1 MKHNSRWL
9 ISTPNFPDKNKTYLS
24 KKTSTKNKTPAN
36 TNTTQKANS
45 KWNRLPFSHCIA
57 LNASYKV
64 RNSKQFQKNNSLQHT
79 STKFSPTD
87 IDLKYNFTSHRIIMN
102 INHFMGVIHKYPR
115 AGKKMGPGLR
125 GGPRGIFFTF
135 CLFFAIFSL
144 KESEKNNF

>member
-102 INHFMGVIHKYPR
+102 INHFMGVIHKYPPPPAEVR
-115 AGKKMGPGLR
+115 GPASQAGKPGKKKLSLSH
-125 GGPRGIFFTF
+125 PRI
-135 CLFFAIFSL
+135 
-144 KESEKNNF
+144 